1 LFVVLIL
8 NTMPGL
14 PRETPTAT
22 YAVPIVSI
30 ITSTLT
36 VKSKGESAGWEPPA
50 PQHLQGD
57 P

>member
-1 LFVVLIL
+1 
-8 NTMPGL
+8 MPGLPTALAAQL
-14 PRETPTAT
+14 PRETPTAI

-36 VKSKGESAGWEPPA
+36 VKGKGESAGWEPPA